1 LITAV
6 VLAGLTFYPAF
17 ASTLDDLYK
26 QKDQLQKEQQKYQ
39 SAAGNKEKEAKTIA
53 AQITQLESDIQK
65 TEAEIQNTST
75 QITDV
80 TARLDQLNK
89 DIEVKNAELVVLK
102 QKLNSAIVEIYRS
115 SSRSDWELLF
125 GFNSLSDAINQT
137 KYVESVEAQAKSYHD
152 QTLKVKNELDAQK
165 SEAEKKKAELDS
177 LKNQQESYKKSAE
190 SQRSYKDRL
199 LGMTVEQQKQ
209 YLSLV
214 AEYQDKI
221 NSVQAQMNRLRGRSS
236 WGTQIVSGSGIS
248 WYYTQTGNYTRL
260 GPSPFT
266 VDQYGCLI
274 TSVAMIATYYGHHIT
289 PTDIATTYG
298 TFNEG
303 GYLLGLSSA
312 IGVSV
317 GGSQSINWSEVDS
330 QISSGHPVI
339 VSIYLPSVGAINSD
353 GSSHFVV
360 IYGRSGSTYLMADP
374 IGPGRGYNLD
384 QTRSMKIVRD

>member
-1 LITAV
+1 MITAV

-248 WYYTQTGNYTRL
+248 WYYTQTGNTLDWVQARL
-260 GPSPFT
+260 
-266 VDQYGCLI
+266 
-274 TSVAMIATYYGHHIT
+274 
-289 PTDIATTYG
+289 
-298 TFNEG
+298 
-303 GYLLGLSSA
+303 LS
-312 IGVSV
+312 
-317 GGSQSINWSEVDS
+317 
-330 QISSGHPVI
+330 ISM
-339 VSIYLPSVGAINSD
+339 
-353 GSSHFVV
+353 VV
-360 IYGRSGSTYLMADP
+360 
-374 IGPGRGYNLD
+374 
-384 QTRSMKIVRD
+384 